1 MKRQLVGG
9 THDGETV
16 DNGDCPFVRML
27 EKVERPV
34 FKYSRYDPK
43 EPVFHEK
50 IKTED
55 YTLRSFAF
63 HENSGLWCKTYAYVL
78 AGLSDEQ
85 AATILNRRDS
95 QQDW

>member
-16 DNGDCPFVRML
+16 DNGDCPFVRMI

-34 FKYSRYDPK
+34 FRYTPYK
-43 EPVFHEK
+43 PGEPILPET

-63 HENSGLWCKTYAYVL
+63 PHHGLWCKTYCYVL
-78 AGLSDEQ
+78 AGISDDE
-85 AATILNRRDS
+85 AARILNRRDS